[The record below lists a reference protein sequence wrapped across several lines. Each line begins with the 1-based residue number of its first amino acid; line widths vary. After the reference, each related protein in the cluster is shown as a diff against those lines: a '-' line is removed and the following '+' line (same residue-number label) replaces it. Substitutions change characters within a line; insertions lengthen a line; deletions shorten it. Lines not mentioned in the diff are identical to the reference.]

1 MEIQQ
6 VWEIKLRSSALNIVY
21 VRCLWKYEK
30 CRQYNISVKK
40 MKLWIDL
47 KIWIWVISPKVVLK
61 TMEMHE
67 LPKETAQPKKIITRL
82 RWSLNNAN
90 MRSLWTNSHF
100 YLTSPE
106 EFISVSNGKYNQ
118 PDKKIKSPYRRTN
131 HKPFDC
137 MSHNCRPDKFTVLYA
152 W

>member
-6 VWEIKLRSSALNIVY
+6 VWEMKLGSSALNIVY

-47 KIWIWVISPKVVLK
+47 EIWIWVICPKVVLK

-67 LPKETAQPKKIITRL
+67 LPKETVQPKKIIMRL
-82 RWSLNNAN
+82 RWSLNNSN

-106 EFISVSNGKYNQ
+106 GFISVSNGKYNQ
-118 PDKKIKSPYRRTN
+118 PDKKIKSPYCRTN

-137 MSHNCRPDKFTVLYA
+137 MSHNCQPDKFTVLYA